1 MGRAG
6 AILRT
11 GRTLTAVIEAA
22 GSGIVLA
29 HQGGWDEVLLIAGPI
44 VVVVGLLA
52 LVKRRVEEAAQQAV
66 DKSDNSSER

>member
-1 MGRAG
+1 M
-6 AILRT
+6 
-11 GRTLTAVIEAA
+11 IEAA
-22 GSGIVLA
+22 GSAIVLA

>member
-1 MGRAG
+1 
-6 AILRT
+6 
-11 GRTLTAVIEAA
+11 VIEAA
-22 GSGIVLA
+22 GSAIVLA